1 MFFSKST
8 PGGRADIP
16 PVGRPDRRRRFVH
29 RDRVFLA
36 LVVCSAVCSGGNSAM
51 LSMPIHRFRSSVA
64 AGFAPCPNPRAAAG
78 WGSVQ
83 ALGTNCLQRSL
94 ARPIIPP
101 HELIAAMQL
110 AAARPFENLRSRG
123 RLQRPQRPTTGL
135 LDSAITASSSGR
147 SLPQITE
154 RLGFLLGRLRRGASR
169 VEISPMRKVRVI
181 FLHRPYLSP
190 LSPTYTP

>member
-1 MFFSKST
+1 VRLRPSSFGHPFFL
-8 PGGRADIP
+8 REN
-16 PVGRPDRRRRFVH
+16 PVRPSPQRISPSAPDRCRRFVH
-29 RDRVFLA
+29 RDRSFPA

-78 WGSVQ
+78 WSSVQ
-83 ALGTNCLQRSL
+83 ALGTNCLQRSP

-123 RLQRPQRPTTGL
+123 RLQRKQRATTGL
-135 LDSAITASSSGR
+135 LDPAITASWSGR

-154 RLGFLLGRLRRGASR
+154 RLGFLLGRLHRGAYQPSFACLLD
-169 VEISPMRKVRVI
+169 PAHT
-181 FLHRPYLSP
+181 FC
-190 LSPTYTP
+190 